1 MPDKY
6 ANVAVK
12 NRTAPSDGLFT
23 YVIPDKLAPVRV
35 GQIVT
40 VPFGRYRT
48 FGVVISTTSRKP
60 DFKTRAI
67 VRAIPDI
74 IIPAHLLKLAQHIA
88 DYYYCSLGQA
98 LFAMVPGFITKKV
111 SAKTVKVIKIAPN
124 YPDPEA
130 LKKYPKQ
137 WELWQYM
144 IHNPEAKWP
153 DIQDRLSS
161 SSLKSLVRKKYLLEE
176 RVDVNRPI
184 NLPDRSHQSLPD
196 LLPNQD
202 KIWQKINEYIA
213 TPGQAPILLFGRTG
227 SGKTEIYLRAAQ
239 EVIKRGQSAI
249 ILVPEI
255 ALVPQTIARF
265 YEIFGSQMAV
275 YHSQLSE
282 GERRDQWHR
291 IYTGDARV
299 VIGSRSA
306 IFTPV
311 KKPGLIIIDEEHEYS
326 YKQDSTPRYH
336 AVDVAAEYSRITG
349 ANLIIGSATPRVE
362 SFWRAK
368 KKEYK
373 LFKLSKT
380 VRELLNPQA
389 VRRPRFVLADLRQE
403 YANKNL
409 STISLPLHVA
419 IQNTLERR
427 RQIMLFLNR
436 RGYTSY
442 VFCRLC
448 GYVAKC
454 PSCSV
459 SLTFH
464 LNQNQG
470 NLICHHCGYQV
481 PNPTQCPSCHSP
493 SIKYYGAGTQKVEQ
507 DIKELFPSAKIIR
520 MDHDTTRTKHAHQS
534 IFERFRRHEADIL
547 IGTQMIA
554 KGWNIPNADLI
565 GIINADAGWHLP
577 DFRATEKNFA
587 LMLQII
593 GRVGRFDS
601 AGEVV
606 VQTYEPD
613 NPLFDVLRKEAYQ
626 LFAFSELIER
636 KRHNF
641 PPFTNLV
648 RLIYEHASAD
658 RCKQRGIEL
667 FSQLNHAANQTKPR
681 EITDILGPAP
691 AFFSKINNKYRWH
704 IILKGKNLQRY
715 LNLVPADWII
725 DVDPFSLL

>member
-23 YVIPDKLAPVRV
+23 YVVPEKLRPLKI
-35 GQIVT
+35 GSIVT

-48 FGVVISTTSRKP
+48 FGVVISTTNQPP
-60 DFKTRAI
+60 DFKTRSI
-67 VRAIPDI
+67 LRVLPDI
-74 IIPAHLLKLAQHIA
+74 EVPAHLIKLAQHMA
-88 DYYYCSLGQA
+88 DYYFCSLGQA
-98 LFAMVPGFITKKV
+98 LFAMIPGFVTKRV
-111 SAKTVKVIKIAPN
+111 TAKTIKVIKIAPR
-124 YPDPEA
+124 YPDTEA
-130 LKKYPKQ
+130 IKRYPKQ
-137 WELWQYM
+137 WDLWQYLL
-144 IHNPEAKWP
+144 HNPETKWS
-153 DIQDRLSS
+153 DIKDKFSP
-161 SSLKSLVRKKYLLEE
+161 SSLKSLVRKKFLVEE
-176 RVDVNRPI
+176 QVKVNRPI
-184 NLPDRSHQSLPD
+184 NLPNRSQQSLPD
-196 LLPNQD
+196 LLPNQA
-202 KIWQKINEYIA
+202 KIWQKIRHHLQA
-213 TPGQAPILLFGRTG
+213 GGQPPILLFGRTG

-239 EVIKRGQSAI
+239 EVVKQGQSVI

-255 ALVPQTIARF
+255 ALVPQTITRF
-265 YEIFGSQMAV
+265 YDIFGGQMAV

-282 GERRDQWHR
+282 GERRDQWHQ
-291 IYTGDARV
+291 IYTGQARV

-306 IFTPV
+306 LFAPV
-311 KKPGLIIIDEEHEYS
+311 QKPGLIIIDEEHEYS

-336 AVDVAAEYSRITG
+336 AVDLAVKYSQLTG
-349 ANLIIGSATPRVE
+349 ARLILGSATPRVE

-373 LFKLSKT
+373 LFKLNKT
-380 VRELLNPQA
+380 VREILNPQA
-389 VRRPRFVLADLRQE
+389 VRRPQFSLADLRQE
-403 YANKNL
+403 FASKNF
-409 STISLPLHVA
+409 STISLPLHIA

-454 PSCSV
+454 PSCAV

-470 NLICHHCGYQV
+470 NLICHHCGYQTA
-481 PNPTQCPSCHSP
+481 NPHDCPSCHSP

-507 DIKELFPSAKIIR
+507 DILEIFPEARIMR
-520 MDHDTTRTKHAHQS
+520 MDHDTTRTKNAHQI
-534 IFERFRRHEADIL
+534 IFDRFRRHEADIL

-554 KGWNIPNADLI
+554 KGWNIPHADLI

-577 DFRATEKNFA
+577 DFRATEKNFS

-606 VQTYEPD
+606 VQTYEPE

-636 KRHNF
+636 QRHSL
-641 PPFTNLV
+641 PPFTQLV
-648 RLIYEHASAD
+648 RLIYEHSNAHK
-658 RCKQRGIEL
+658 CKQQGIEL
-667 FSQLNHAANQTKPR
+667 FSQLNHAANQTNPR

-691 AFFSKINNKYRWH
+691 AFFSKIKNKYRWH

-715 LNLVPADWII
+715 LSVVPADWII